1 MKLPTSV
8 FTPVDWTK
16 IDPVEHPGDAGTAAW
31 RTVQMGEVRIRLV
44 EYSPGYKADHW
55 CARGHV
61 LFVVDGELVTEL
73 EDGRSFVLCAGMSYH
88 VSDDGDA
95 PHRSHT
101 QTGATLF
108 IVD

>member
-1 MKLPTSV
+1 MKLPACP
-8 FTPVDWTK
+8 FTCVDWTK
-16 IDPVEHPGDAGTAAW
+16 ISPTEHPGTTGHATW
-31 RTVQMGEVRIRLV
+31 RTIEVGALRIRQV

-61 LFVVDGELVTEL
+61 LFVVAGTLTTEL
-73 EDGRSFVLCAGMSYH
+73 KDGRVFEMTAGMSYH

-101 QTGATLF
+101 QTGATLY